1 VPSEDVQQAKEAF
14 GARLR
19 ELRMEASLTG
29 RALARLTGLHYTK
42 ISRAENGR
50 QSVTDAEIQAWCRA
64 CGASD
69 QISELIVMARTV
81 ESMYREWRRQT
92 RAGMRQLQESS
103 APLYER
109 TRLFRIYEH
118 TALPGLFHTAEY
130 SMEVM
135 SYWVRFL
142 GLPDDAEAAT
152 AARLARQKVLRSGRR
167 RFVVVL
173 AEQALRTR
181 LGTSQV
187 MTAQLEHLLEVMRL
201 PNVSVGII
209 PAMAERYTVVQVPFW
224 IWDDVR
230 VTVETVSARLEITRP
245 DEIVLY
251 GTVFDQLRQ
260 SAVYGSRA
268 RELISEAI
276 ADHNLQH
283 SATT

>member
-1 VPSEDVQQAKEAF
+1 
-14 GARLR
+14 
-19 ELRMEASLTG
+19 
-29 RALARLTGLHYTK
+29 
-42 ISRAENGR
+42 
-50 QSVTDAEIQAWCRA
+50 
-64 CGASD
+64 
-69 QISELIVMARTV
+69 
-81 ESMYREWRRQT
+81 
-92 RAGMRQLQESS
+92 MRQLQESS

-130 SMEVM
+130 SMEIM

-142 GLPDDAEAAT
+142 GLPDDAEAAA

-167 RFVVVL
+167 RFIVVL

-181 LGTSQV
+181 LGTPQV

-209 PAMAERYTVVQVPFW
+209 PAMAERYTVAQVPFW

-245 DEIVLY
+245 DEIALY
-251 GTVFDQLRQ
+251 ATVFDQLRQ

-268 RELISEAI
+268 RELISEAT
-276 ADHNLQH
+276 ADHLQH
-283 SATT
+283 FATI

>member
-1 VPSEDVQQAKEAF
+1 MPGEDVQQAKEAF

-19 ELRMEASLTG
+19 ELRQEASLTG
-29 RALARLTGLHYTK
+29 RSLARVTGLHYTK
-42 ISRAENGR
+42 ISRVENGR
-50 QSVTDAEIQAWCRA
+50 QSLTDAEIRAWCAA

-69 QISELIVMARTV
+69 QVSELIAVARTV
-81 ESMYREWRRQT
+81 ESMYREWRRQA

-130 SMEVM
+130 SMEIM
-135 SYWVRFL
+135 NYWVRFL

-167 RFVVVL
+167 RFIVVL
-173 AEQALRTR
+173 AEQTLRTR
-181 LGTSQV
+181 LGTPQV

-209 PAMAERYTVVQVPFW
+209 PAMAERYTVAQVPFW

-230 VTVETVSARLEITRP
+230 VTVETVSAKLEITRP
-245 DEIVLY
+245 DEIALY
-251 GTVFDQLRQ
+251 ATVFDQLRQ
-260 SAVYGSRA
+260 SAVYGSHA
-268 RELISEAI
+268 RELISEAA
-276 ADHNLQH
+276 ADHLQR
-283 SATT
+283 SATS

>member
-1 VPSEDVQQAKEAF
+1 
-14 GARLR
+14 
-19 ELRMEASLTG
+19 MEASLTG

-50 QSVTDAEIQAWCRA
+50 QSVTDAEIRAWCTA

-69 QISELIVMARTV
+69 QVPELIAMARTV

-103 APLYER
+103 APLYEQ

-130 SMEVM
+130 SMEIM
-135 SYWVRFL
+135 RYWVRFL

-167 RFVVVL
+167 RFIVVL

-181 LGTSQV
+181 LGTPQV
-187 MTAQLEHLLEVMRL
+187 MAAQLEHLLEVMRL

-209 PAMAERYTVVQVPFW
+209 PAMAERYTVAQVPFW

-230 VTVETVSARLEITRP
+230 VTVETISARLEITRP
-245 DEIVLY
+245 DEIALY
-251 GTVFDQLRQ
+251 ATVFDQLRQ

-268 RELISEAI
+268 RELISDAI
-276 ADHNLQH
+276 ADYLQH

>member
-1 VPSEDVQQAKEAF
+1 VPSDDVRQAKEAF

-19 ELRMEASLTG
+19 ELRQEASLTG

-42 ISRAENGR
+42 VSRVENGR
-50 QSVTDAEIQAWCRA
+50 QSVTDAEIRAWCTA
-64 CGASD
+64 CGASG
-69 QISELIVMARTV
+69 QAPGLIAMARTAD
-81 ESMYREWRRQT
+81 SMYREWRRQA

-109 TRLFRIYEH
+109 TLLFRIYEH

-130 SMEVM
+130 STEIMR
-135 SYWVRFL
+135 YWARLL

-152 AARLARQKVLRSGRR
+152 AARLARQDVLRSGRR

-173 AEQALRTR
+173 AEQVLRTR
-181 LGTSQV
+181 LGTPQV
-187 MTAQLEHLLEVMRL
+187 MAAQLEHLLEAMRR

-209 PAMAERYTVVQVPFW
+209 SAMAERYTVAQVPFW
-224 IWDDVR
+224 IWDDAR

-245 DEIVLY
+245 DEIALY
-251 GTVFDQLRQ
+251 ATVFDQLRQ

-268 RELISEAI
+268 RELISDAA
-276 ADHNLQH
+276 ADHMQH

>member
-1 VPSEDVQQAKEAF
+1 VVQ
-14 GARLR
+14 
-19 ELRMEASLTG
+19 
-29 RALARLTGLHYTK
+29 
-42 ISRAENGR
+42 
-50 QSVTDAEIQAWCRA
+50 A

-69 QISELIVMARTV
+69 QVPELIAMARTV

-130 SMEVM
+130 SMEIM

-142 GLPDDAEAAT
+142 GLPDDAPAAT
-152 AARLARQKVLRSGRR
+152 AARLARQKVLRSGRH
-167 RFVVVL
+167 RFIVVL

-181 LGTSQV
+181 LGTPQV

-201 PNVSVGII
+201 PNVSVGIN
-209 PAMAERYTVVQVPFW
+209 PAMAERYTVAQVPFW

-245 DEIVLY
+245 DEIALY
-251 GTVFDQLRQ
+251 ATRPGTRERDPDVPGLRDGGPAAVHDLHPGTGPPGGHRIRVTAARAARPC
-260 SAVYGSRA
+260 SAARA
-268 RELISEAI
+268 GRAWEG
-276 ADHNLQH
+276 
-283 SATT
+283 TP

>member
-1 VPSEDVQQAKEAF
+1 
-14 GARLR
+14 
-19 ELRMEASLTG
+19 MEASLTG

-50 QSVTDAEIQAWCRA
+50 QSVTDAEIRAWCTA

-69 QISELIVMARTV
+69 QVPELIAMARTV

-92 RAGMRQLQESS
+92 RTGMRQLQESS

-130 SMEVM
+130 SMEIM

-142 GLPDDAEAAT
+142 GLPDDARAAT

-167 RFVVVL
+167 RFIVVL

-181 LGTSQV
+181 LGTAQV

-201 PNVSVGII
+201 PNMSVGII
-209 PAMAERYTVVQVPFW
+209 PAMAERYTVAQVPFW

-230 VTVETVSARLEITRP
+230 VTVETISARLEIARA
-245 DEIVLY
+245 DEIALY
-251 GTVFDQLRQ
+251 TTVFDQLRQ

-268 RELISEAI
+268 RELISDAI

>member
-1 VPSEDVQQAKEAF
+1 VPSDDIQQAKEAF

-19 ELRMEASLTG
+19 ELRQEASLTG

-42 ISRAENGR
+42 VSRAENGR
-50 QSVTDAEIQAWCRA
+50 QSVTDAEIRAWCTA
-64 CGASD
+64 CGASG
-69 QISELIVMARTV
+69 QAPGLIAMARTV
-81 ESMYREWRRQT
+81 ESMYREWRRQA

-118 TALPGLFHTAEY
+118 TALPGLFHTAGY
-130 SMEVM
+130 STEIMR
-135 SYWVRFL
+135 YWVRLL

-152 AARLARQKVLRSGRR
+152 AARLARQNVLRSGR

-173 AEQALRTR
+173 AEQVLRTR
-181 LGTSQV
+181 LGTPQV
-187 MTAQLEHLLEVMRL
+187 MAAQLEHLLEVMRL

-209 PAMAERYTVVQVPFW
+209 PAMAERYTVAQVPFW
-224 IWDDVR
+224 IWDDER

-245 DEIVLY
+245 DEVALY
-251 GTVFDQLRQ
+251 AAVFDQLRQ
-260 SAVYGSRA
+260 SAAYGSRA
-268 RELISEAI
+268 RELVNEAI
-276 ADHNLQH
+276 ADHLQH

>member
-1 VPSEDVQQAKEAF
+1 
-14 GARLR
+14 
-19 ELRMEASLTG
+19 MEASLTG

-50 QSVTDAEIQAWCRA
+50 QSVTDAEIRAWCTA

-69 QISELIVMARTV
+69 QVPELIAMARKV
-81 ESMYREWRRQT
+81 ESMYRECRQT

-130 SMEVM
+130 SMEIM
-135 SYWVRFL
+135 HYWVRFL

-173 AEQALRTR
+173 AEQVLRTR
-181 LGTSQV
+181 LGTPQV
-187 MTAQLEHLLEVMRL
+187 MAAQLEHLVEVMRL

-209 PAMAERYTVVQVPFW
+209 PAMAERYTVAQVPFW
-224 IWDDVR
+224 IWDNVR

-245 DEIVLY
+245 DEIALY
-251 GTVFDQLRQ
+251 ATVFDQLRQ

-268 RELISEAI
+268 HQLISEAA
-276 ADHNLQH
+276 ADYLQH

>member
-1 VPSEDVQQAKEAF
+1 MPSEDVQQAKEAF

-19 ELRMEASLTG
+19 ELRLEASLTG

-50 QSVTDAEIQAWCRA
+50 QSVTDAEIRTWCTA
-64 CGASD
+64 CSASD
-69 QISELIVMARTV
+69 QVPELIAMARTV

-103 APLYER
+103 APQYER

-130 SMEVM
+130 SMEIM

-142 GLPDDAEAAT
+142 GLPDDARAAT

-167 RFVVVL
+167 RFIVVL

-181 LGTSQV
+181 LGTAQV

-201 PNVSVGII
+201 PNMSVGII
-209 PAMAERYTVVQVPFW
+209 PAMAERYTVAQVPFW

-230 VTVETVSARLEITRP
+230 VTVETISARLEIARA
-245 DEIVLY
+245 DEIALY
-251 GTVFDQLRQ
+251 TTVFDQLRQ

-268 RELISEAI
+268 RELISDAI